1 MKSAAISENT
11 LNKVSVLNRM
21 TVQDLKKTLGLIR
34 LVTLIDC
41 VNLVDEDGNSYVDV
55 PLFGKIMITKD
66 LDFEFI
72 PETNFKKD
80 VFDIKRD
87 PELFLKKELKTLLK
101 IED

>member
-1 MKSAAISENT
+1 MKSTVLNGNI

-87 PELFLKKELKTLLK
+87 LKLRIKW
-101 IED
+101 IN